1 MVISSVECL
10 NSTPSQSHI
19 ISSGSISKSSPET
32 KRVSNRQSDYK
43 FSSSVLNILLLS
55 LSLATYHSTSPFL
68 SLPQP
73 HPKLYRNI
81 MCTGDP
87 VCTEIAGSLLEG
99 LQSWPYF
106 YFSSSSAFNA
116 CSDEIL
122 PPKHNDNNNNNL
134 IYLITVV
141 KPETHSHS
149 LFFSA
154 APFKL
159 NK

>member
-1 MVISSVECL
+1 MQMTTKNNGIPVPINGSEDIPCYRAPEYYYHGNVVVISSVECL

-19 ISSGSISKSSPET
+19 IRSGSISKSSPET

-55 LSLATYHSTSPFL
+55 LSLATYHSTSLFL

-73 HPKLYRNI
+73 HPKLYRDNI

-99 LQSWPYF
+99 LQS
-106 YFSSSSAFNA
+106 
-116 CSDEIL
+116 
-122 PPKHNDNNNNNL
+122 
-134 IYLITVV
+134 
-141 KPETHSHS
+141 
-149 LFFSA
+149 
-154 APFKL
+154 
-159 NK
+159 